1 VTPDADPLVL
11 TLLLDDATQARFDD
25 LRRRHFPPERN
36 HLAAHV
42 TVFHALP
49 GNRVADVLADLRAA
63 APAAPLGLVVSGV
76 RFLGRGVAF
85 ELQGD
90 DAVAL
95 RASLAARW
103 RAWLT
108 PQDRQRWRPHVTVQ
122 NKVDA
127 ASARV
132 LHADLTRA
140 FAPQPAAGTG
150 LALWRYLG
158 GPWEPVAQVPFA
170 PR

>member
-1 VTPDADPLVL
+1 MRPDADPLVV

-25 LRRRHFPPERN
+25 LRRRHFPAERN

-49 GNRVADVLADLRAA
+49 GDRVDDVLADLRAA
-63 APAAPLGLVVSGV
+63 APPAPLGLLVSGV

-85 ELQGD
+85 ELAGA

-95 RASLAARW
+95 RTSLAARW
-103 RAWLT
+103 GAWLT

-127 ASARV
+127 ATARA
-132 LHADLTRA
+132 LYADLAGA
-140 FAPQPAAGTG
+140 FAPEPAAGTG
-150 LALWRYLG
+150 LALWRYRG
-158 GPWEPVAQVPFA
+158 GPWEPVERVPFA